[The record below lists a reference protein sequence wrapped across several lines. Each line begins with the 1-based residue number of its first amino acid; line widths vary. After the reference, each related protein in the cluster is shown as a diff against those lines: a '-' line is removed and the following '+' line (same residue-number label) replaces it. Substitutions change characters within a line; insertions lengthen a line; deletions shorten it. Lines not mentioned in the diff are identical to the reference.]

1 MPLLNPRTKIP
12 GKYQPK
18 GFFILYEDDDIIV
31 GEKSPGFLTVSAAW
45 DKGQNIYYGLNGYV
59 RKGNSRS
66 HKRVF
71 VVHRLDQHTS
81 GLLIF
86 AKNEHAQTRLKDD
99 WRNTKK
105 IYYAV
110 VHGRLAQK
118 SGMFESYLLEDE
130 DYVVRSI
137 EDSVEGKLAKTV
149 YTVLKETSRFSL
161 VKIDLLTGR
170 KNQIRVHFSENSHPL
185 VGDAKYG
192 PQTTRFSR
200 LALHAQSISFTHPTS
215 GERITF
221 ETTIPAYL
229 LDLVGA

>member
-1 MPLLNPRTKIP
+1 MSLLNPRTKVP

-31 GEKSPGFLTVSAAW
+31 GEKQPGILTVSAAW
-45 DKGQNIYYGLNGYV
+45 DKGQNVYYNLNSYV
-59 RKGNSRS
+59 RKGNTRS

-86 AKNEHAQTRLKDD
+86 AKNEHAQIRLKDD
-99 WRNTKK
+99 WRNTQK

-118 SGMFESYLLEDE
+118 SGTFESYLIEDD
-130 DYVVRSI
+130 DYVMHSI
-137 EDSVEGKLAKTV
+137 PDSTEGKLARTA
-149 YTVLKETSRFSL
+149 YTVVQETARFTM

-170 KNQIRVHFSENSHPL
+170 KNQIRVHFADNGHPL
-185 VGDAKYG
+185 VGDTKYG
-192 PQTTRFSR
+192 RSDTRFSR
-200 LALHAQSISFTHPTS
+200 LALHSQSIAFTHPTS

-221 ETTIPAYL
+221 ETNIPAYL